1 MSDMLL
7 SFTCYS
13 TTCNEN
19 TFFKQENIR
28 IDSNP
33 CNKYNTMIAPPL
45 SDVVIKPDFITK
57 YLNAFDDVY
66 GGASHDVCGPRTCTS
81 DHANVGWDN
90 TA

>member
-1 MSDMLL
+1 
-7 SFTCYS
+7 
-13 TTCNEN
+13 
-19 TFFKQENIR
+19 
-28 IDSNP
+28 
-33 CNKYNTMIAPPL
+33 MIAPPL